1 MNNIIVK
8 IVVALSTLFNF
19 NTVEVHGVKI
29 DVITN
34 GSGLYEK
41 NGKYIYKGSSPDNY
55 IYFNKELWRIISFE
69 NDGRIKIIRN
79 ESIGDMPFDEV
90 SNDGD
95 NSSLKNYLNS
105 DYYQSIDDKYK
116 SLIDGEIEL
125 ISFDEY
131 LKSNSNSKCTNESL
145 YFKNNELCLKS
156 SYLNSIINN
165 KNNVAW
171 TKNKDNLGIYHFGNL
186 YFGDNEPYFND
197 YGVVPVLYLKNNT
210 ELEGKGMIQSIYKI
224 KFML

>member
-8 IVVALSTLFNF
+8 IVVALSTLFSF
-19 NTVEVHGVKI
+19 NTVEMYGVKI

-34 GSGLYEK
+34 GFSLYEK

-55 IYFNKELWRIISFE
+55 IYFNNELWRIISFE

-90 SNDGD
+90 SNDWD

-116 SLIDGEIEL
+116 PLIDGEIEL

-131 LKSNSNSKCTNESL
+131 LKSNSNSKCTNESS

-156 SYLNSIINN
+156 SYLNSVINN

-171 TKNKDNLGIYHFGNL
+171 TKTKDNLGIYHFGNL

-197 YGVVPVLYLKNNT
+197 YGVIPVLYLKSDIKLYNKGDINNP
-210 ELEGKGMIQSIYKI
+210 YKLKI
-224 KFML
+224 